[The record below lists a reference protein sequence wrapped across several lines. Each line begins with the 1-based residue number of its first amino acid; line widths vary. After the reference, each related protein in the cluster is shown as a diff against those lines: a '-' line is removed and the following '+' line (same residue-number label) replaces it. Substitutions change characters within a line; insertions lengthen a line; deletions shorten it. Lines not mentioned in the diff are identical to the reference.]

1 MLLGH
6 PPFESDAPE
15 DTVSGILYTEPEF
28 PDWLSA
34 DALSFLKAVRG
45 WSAQG
50 VLFIAHKPLAC
61 ETQVALL
68 VTLLPGVP
76 HVHACG
82 AVVGRWGCGVS
93 RCCHQSSVPVAR
105 RTST

>member
-1 MLLGH
+1 MPPFLYPRFFLQVGILTYDVLLGH

-50 VLFIAHKPLAC
+50 VLFIAHKPLTI

-68 VTLLPGVP
+68 VALLV
-76 HVHACG
+76 
-82 AVVGRWGCGVS
+82 
-93 RCCHQSSVPVAR
+93 
-105 RTST
+105 T